1 MTNVASDRADSGAHR
16 SVRIAVLVAAVVS
29 SVVVAVATT
38 VTALAAH
45 PAPLRVGG
53 VPSSLQLAADRPP
66 VNPDPA
72 APAVDVPSGEN
83 ESDPFL
89 YVTQGRYF
97 LYTSGL
103 PGPHPVNVPVAS
115 ATNFTSWGPVTDALP
130 SLPAWAVPGFTW
142 APDVHRFGSS
152 YVLYFT
158 AMRADTRPAMECI
171 GAAVGANPDGPFTAA
186 PTPFIC
192 QPSLGG
198 SIDPRVFADPD
209 GTQWMAWKSD
219 QNIDGSSTPTQMWS
233 RQLTDDGL
241 GLVGQAV
248 DIMQPDERWQGT
260 IVEAPDLVDVDGVY
274 WVFYSGNWFNEPAY
288 AIGAARCAGP
298 AGPCADSSPLPL
310 LASDAQGQGPGEASV
325 FQDSNGVWLL
335 YSPFRSLA
343 PRTDPPRPVAI
354 TRLGFGPEGP
364 YLAAGGPPPSLAV
377 LGSPA
382 LFWSVPQAP

>member
-1 MTNVASDRADSGAHR
+1 MTNVTSDRAGSGAHR
-16 SVRIAVLVAAVVS
+16 SVRIAVLAAAVVS
-29 SVVVAVATT
+29 SLVVAAATT

-45 PAPLRVGG
+45 PAPLHLGG
-53 VPSSLQLAADRPP
+53 TPSSLQLAADRPP

-89 YVTQGRYF
+89 YVNRGRYY
-97 LYTSGL
+97 LYTSGV

-115 ATNFTSWGPVTDALP
+115 ATSFASWGPVTDALP
-130 SLPAWAVPGFTW
+130 LLPAWAVPGFTW

-171 GAAVGANPDGPFTAA
+171 GAAVGANADGPFTAA
-186 PTPFIC
+186 PSPFIC
-192 QPSLGG
+192 QTSLGG
-198 SIDPRVFADPD
+198 SIDPRVFVDPD

-219 QNIDGSSTPTQMWS
+219 QNVDGSSTPTQMWS
-233 RQLTDDGL
+233 QQLTDDGL
-241 GLVGQAV
+241 GLVAKAV

-382 LFWSVPQAP
+382 LFWSVPQPP